1 MRLIRLLAA
10 ALLIVSVAA
19 CGQPQPGPKGDQGP
33 PGPAG
38 PKGDPGDNGP
48 AGPQGPA
55 GPPGPA
61 GPASQMRV
69 IRQDCA
75 TTTCTVTCREDEV
88 LVSAYCG
95 SARLAAN
102 FLTERSASCGVVPN
116 AAHSPLVAI
125 CLAAPS
131 SRQ

>member
-10 ALLIVSVAA
+10 LSLVVCVAA

-38 PKGDPGDNGP
+38 PKGDAGDNGAPGSQGP
-48 AGPQGPA
+48 AGPQGP
-55 GPPGPA
+55 P

-69 IRQDCA
+69 IRQNCS
-75 TTTCTVTCREDEV
+75 TSTCTATCGEEEV

-95 SARLAAN
+95 AGRLAPN
-102 FLTERSASCGVVPN
+102 YLTERSVSCGVVPN
-116 AAHSPLVAI
+116 ADHSPLVAV
-125 CLAAPS
+125 CLSAPS
-131 SRQ
+131 AGR